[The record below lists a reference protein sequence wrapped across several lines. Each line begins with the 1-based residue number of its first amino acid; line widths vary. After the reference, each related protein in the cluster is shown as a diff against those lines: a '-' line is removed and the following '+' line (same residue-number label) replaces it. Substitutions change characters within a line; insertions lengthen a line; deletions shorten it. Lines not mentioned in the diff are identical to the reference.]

1 MAEVLT
7 SPASKRNAEMTTHVV
22 EQQQAIMRVLLVGG
36 NKEKLTWLYEAP
48 GVTTKLASDLMK
60 ALLYPAPYRG
70 ADNLL
75 LNFQGLEWSA
85 WPLGTNKWGTAID
98 FLKVNVLFSTAPV
111 RVKSEFFPPFVR
123 FAWVTAALSGSP
135 KPKVVSSRIIAH
147 AALLAVGRPSGNRLR
162 RSAGARWKNVQ
173 ALFAPEPPDS

>member
-1 MAEVLT
+1 MV
-7 SPASKRNAEMTTHVV
+7 
-22 EQQQAIMRVLLVGG
+22 
-36 NKEKLTWLYEAP
+36 
-48 GVTTKLASDLMK
+48 
-60 ALLYPAPYRG
+60 YPAPYRG

-98 FLKVNVLFSTAPV
+98 FLKVNVFFSTAPV

-173 ALFAPEPPDS
+173 ALFAPEPTDS